1 MKKRFLVLA
10 MVFCFGGLLIS
21 CKAKE
26 VKKEEEPKVTVTQK
40 EVKENKEKENDKQD
54 ENKDENKDEK
64 GLNFS
69 VIDLK
74 NNEVK
79 TVVKK
84 NDKISFNIYAVGMD
98 FKIKLDGKEYSVADA
113 ISNGLLDENKLFD
126 KIEKDKE
133 SNKCKSKMYKDGGTL
148 EYLYNDYT
156 IIKFNSLD
164 GKEDMYITREKSLSD
179 LKKVIETKSE

>member
-54 ENKDENKDEK
+54 ENKDEK

-98 FKIKLDGKEYSVADA
+98 FKIKLDKKEYSVADA

-133 SNKCKSKMYKDGGTL
+133 SNKCKSEMYKDGGTL
-148 EYLYNDYT
+148 AYLYNDYT

-164 GKEDMYITREKSLSD
+164 GKEDMYITREKSLND

>member
-26 VKKEEEPKVTVTQK
+26 IKKEEEPKVTVTQ
-40 EVKENKEKENDKQD
+40 
-54 ENKDENKDEK
+54 
-64 GLNFS
+64 
-69 VIDLK
+69 
-74 NNEVK
+74 NEVK

-98 FKIKLDGKEYSVADA
+98 FKIKLDKKEYSVADA